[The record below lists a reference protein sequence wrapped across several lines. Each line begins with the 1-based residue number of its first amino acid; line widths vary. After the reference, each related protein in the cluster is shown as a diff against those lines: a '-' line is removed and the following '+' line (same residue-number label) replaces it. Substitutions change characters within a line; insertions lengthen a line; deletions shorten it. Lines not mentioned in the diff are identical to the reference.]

1 MPAREV
7 LRSRGET
14 NLSWSVSLMMLKV
27 KAEVRQVPAI
37 SARGVAMVSSLAEK
51 AIFEFLG

>member
-1 MPAREV
+1 M
-7 LRSRGET
+7 
-14 NLSWSVSLMMLKV
+14 MMLKV